1 MEFKDPKGIFQQIAD
16 NICDNIISGEFPAG
30 SKIPS
35 VREQAAAVG
44 VNQNTIMRTYM
55 ELQRENIISNQR
67 GIGFFVSD
75 SAQQQIINMRKKEFF
90 DVQLPDLIKQ
100 VKLLNLTKEELAPLF
115 DQLNKNHETNK
126 G

>member
-1 MEFKDPKGIFQQIAD
+1 MEFKDTKGIFQQIAD
-16 NICDNIISGEFPAG
+16 NICDKIISGEFPAR

-55 ELQRENIISNQR
+55 ELQRENIINNQR
-67 GIGFFVSD
+67 GIGFFVSN

-90 DVQLPDLIKQ
+90 EVQLPEFIKQ

-115 DQLNKNHETNK
+115 DQLIENHENK
-126 G
+126 

>member
-1 MEFKDPKGIFQQIAD
+1 MEFKDTKGIFQQIAD
-16 NICDNIISGEFPAG
+16 NICDKIISGEFPAG

-55 ELQRENIISNQR
+55 ELQRENIINNQR
-67 GIGFFVSD
+67 GIGFFVSN

-90 DVQLPDLIKQ
+90 EVQLPEFVKQ

-115 DQLNKNHETNK
+115 DQLIENHENK
-126 G
+126 

>member
-1 MEFKDPKGIFQQIAD
+1 MEFKDTKGIFQQIAD
-16 NICDNIISGEFPAG
+16 NICDKIISGEFAVG

-67 GIGFFVSD
+67 GIGFFVTE
-75 SAQQQIINMRKKEFF
+75 SAPLQIINLRKEEFF
-90 DVQLPDLIKQ
+90 HVHLPEFMRQ
-100 VKLLNLTKEELAPLF
+100 VKLLNLTKDELKPLL
-115 DQLNKNHETNK
+115 DQLNENHEDK
-126 G
+126 

>member
-16 NICDNIISGEFPAG
+16 NICDKIISGEFPAG

-67 GIGFFVSD
+67 GIGFFVSN

-90 DVQLPDLIKQ
+90 DVQLPELIKQ
-100 VKLLNLTKEELAPLF
+100 VKLLNLTREELAPLF
-115 DQLNKNHETNK
+115 DQLNENHENK
-126 G
+126 

>member
-16 NICDNIISGEFPAG
+16 NICDKIISGEFTAG

-55 ELQRENIISNQR
+55 ELQRENIINNQR
-67 GIGFFVSD
+67 GIGFFVTD
-75 SAQQQIINMRKKEFF
+75 SAQQQIIDMRKKEFF
-90 DVQLPDLIKQ
+90 SVHLPEFIKQ
-100 VKLLNLTKEELAPLF
+100 VKLLNLTKEELNPLL
-115 DQLNKNHETNK
+115 DQLNFDHEDK
-126 G
+126 

>member
-16 NICDNIISGEFPAG
+16 NICDKIISGEFPAG

-35 VREQAAAVG
+35 VREQAATVG

-67 GIGFFVSD
+67 GIGFFVTD
-75 SAQQQIINMRKKEFF
+75 NAQQQIINMRKKEFF
-90 DVQLPDLIKQ
+90 DMQLPEFIKQ
-100 VKLLNLTKEELAPLF
+100 VKLLNLTKEELKPLF
-115 DQLNKNHETNK
+115 DQLNLNHENK
-126 G
+126 